1 MSTVCTQQNEKP
13 MAEHC
18 AKMLRALADETRL
31 AVVCQLLDR
40 QKTVSEI
47 RDELDIEQS
56 LLSHHLKILRQA
68 DVVVGQRVGKHIRY
82 RLVQKIAWQGQ
93 SLGIDLGC
101 CQLAFN
107 PKNIH
112 AVTESNSV
120 SLSDTAS
127 P

>member
-1 MSTVCTQQNEKP
+1 MGTVCIQEDKP

-47 RDELDIEQS
+47 NEELKIEQS

-68 DVVVGQRVGKHIRY
+68 DVVVGQRIGKHIRY
-82 RLVQKIAWQGQ
+82 RLVQKIAWQGK

-101 CQLAFN
+101 CQLAFD
-107 PKNIH
+107 PGNIDSG
-112 AVTESNSV
+112 AKENEKEGQC
-120 SLSDTAS
+120 L
-127 P
+127 